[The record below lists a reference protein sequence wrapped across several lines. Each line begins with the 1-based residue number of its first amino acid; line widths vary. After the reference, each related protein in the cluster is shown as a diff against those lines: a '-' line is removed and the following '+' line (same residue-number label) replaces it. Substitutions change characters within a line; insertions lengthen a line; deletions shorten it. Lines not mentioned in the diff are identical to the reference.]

1 MAANSKTRKKILFV
15 DDSAD
20 FLAVFS
26 QAMEVASKG
35 EWEVITAHN
44 AAKALEILEQT
55 HGISLAVIDSQMPL
69 VDGLQLIRL
78 LGRKYPNLPKAIL
91 TGFPNESDRQACLS
105 SGADLYLHK
114 PTKSDEMQT
123 IFMTLNEL
131 ARVEADEVGFQG
143 TVRRVGL
150 HDILQMECL
159 GRNSGILEI
168 FNKDTR
174 GEIFIRNGAIIHA
187 QTNDLSGIGAFYN
200 LFAITGGGFKL
211 KPFIEPPA
219 ITINKSW
226 EFLLM
231 EASRRRDEG
240 DSPEG
245 EVEESFIE
253 PQPDI
258 SAISQISHD
267 LIERATPTES
277 TEPVA
282 ISLPKVKIVREK
294 KDPVQI
300 NEMAVFA
307 SDGQILYEW
316 QCTDIELRKRLLEF
330 VSEKSREIGQ
340 GLELGRFDL
349 VEINRPGNQAVAQIQ
364 DETGIYIEVSKA
376 ANASN

>member
-1 MAANSKTRKKILFV
+1 MSATSKPRKKILFV

-26 QAMEVASKG
+26 QAMEVTSKG
-35 EWEVITAHN
+35 EWEVFTSHN
-44 AAKALEILEQT
+44 AAQALEILER
-55 HGISLAVIDSQMPL
+55 GPINLAVIDSQMPL

-131 ARVEADEVGFQG
+131 ARVDTDEVGFQG

-168 FNKDTR
+168 FNNDIR
-174 GEIFIRNGAIIHA
+174 GEIFIRTGSIIHS
-187 QTNDLSGIGAFYN
+187 QTQTLSGLEAFYH
-200 LFAITGGGFKL
+200 LFSISGGGFKL
-211 KPFIEPPA
+211 KAFIEPPA
-219 ITINKSW
+219 VTISKSW

-240 DSPEG
+240 NTSEG
-245 EVEESFIE
+245 EVEETIMESHE
-253 PQPDI
+253 AAPEVPD
-258 SAISQISHD
+258 
-267 LIERATPTES
+267 LPL
-277 TEPVA
+277 V
-282 ISLPKVKIVREK
+282 LPKVKIPKEK
-294 KDPVQI
+294 KGPVQI
-300 NEMAVFA
+300 QEMAVFA
-307 SDGQILYEW
+307 SDGQVLYEW

-330 VSEKSREIGQ
+330 VSGQSKQIAQ
-340 GLELGRFDL
+340 GLDLGRFDL
-349 VEINRPGNQAVAQIQ
+349 VEIHSAAHQTVAQIQ
-364 DETGIYIEVSKA
+364 DDTGIYLEVS
-376 ANASN
+376 NAVVVAGTTH

>member
-1 MAANSKTRKKILFV
+1 MAAKIKKKVLFV

-20 FLAVFS
+20 FLDIFS

-35 EWEVITAHN
+35 EWEVLTGHN
-44 AAKALEILEQT
+44 AAKALSLLEE
-55 HGISLAVIDSQMPL
+55 HPGVSLAVIDSQMPL

-78 LGRKYPNLPKAIL
+78 LGRKYPHLPKAIL

-105 SGADLYLHK
+105 NGADLYLHK
-114 PTKSDEMQT
+114 PSTSDEMQT

-131 ARVEADEVGFQG
+131 ARVEQEEVGFQG

-174 GEIFIRNGAIIHA
+174 GEIFIRTGSIIHA
-187 QTNDLSGIGAFYN
+187 QTESLSGIDAFYQ
-200 LFAITGGGFKL
+200 LFSIAGGGFKL
-211 KPFIEPPA
+211 KAFVEPPA
-219 ITINKSW
+219 VTINKSW

-240 DSPEG
+240 NNPEG
-245 EVEESFIE
+245 EVQETVIESQEIPSIE
-253 PQPDI
+253 STAEA
-258 SAISQISHD
+258 SAPPAPVMPVPPVRI
-267 LIERATPTES
+267 PTE
-277 TEPVA
+277 
-282 ISLPKVKIVREK
+282 RR
-294 KDPVQI
+294 DPVQI

-307 SDGQILYEW
+307 ADGQVLYEW
-316 QCTDIELRKRLLEF
+316 QCTDIELTKRLLEF
-330 VSEKSREIGQ
+330 VSENSKQIAQ

-349 VEINRPGNQAVAQIQ
+349 VEFHNSKNRRVAQIQ
-364 DETGIYIEVSKA
+364 DESGIYIQVSKA
-376 ANASN
+376 AIAANATS

>member
-1 MAANSKTRKKILFV
+1 MPATSKPRKKILFV

-26 QAMEVASKG
+26 QAMEVSSKG
-35 EWEVITAHN
+35 EWEVFTAHN
-44 AAKALEILEQT
+44 AAQALELLEQHQT
-55 HGISLAVIDSQMPL
+55 INLAVIDSQMPL

-78 LGRKYPNLPKAIL
+78 LGRKYPSLPKAIL

-131 ARVEADEVGFQG
+131 ARVDGDEVGFQG

-174 GEIFIRNGAIIHA
+174 GDIFIKTGSIVHA
-187 QTNDLSGIGAFYN
+187 QTEALSGLEAFYA
-200 LFAITGGGFKL
+200 LFSITGGGFKL
-211 KPFIEPPA
+211 KPFVDPPA

-240 DSPEG
+240 DAPEG
-245 EVEESFIE
+245 AVQETIIESHE
-253 PQPDI
+253 GQATESAPPQP
-258 SAISQISHD
+258 
-267 LIERATPTES
+267 
-277 TEPVA
+277 VV
-282 ISLPKVKIVREK
+282 LPKVRINTEK
-294 KDPVQI
+294 RDPVQI

-307 SDGQILYEW
+307 SDGQVLYEW
-316 QCTDIELRKRLLEF
+316 QCTDVELRKRLLEF
-330 VSEKSREIGQ
+330 VTEKSKEIGH
-340 GLELGRFDL
+340 GLNLGHFDL
-349 VEINRPGNQAVAQIQ
+349 LEINRPGSQAVAQIQ
-364 DETGIYIEVSKA
+364 DDTGIYIEVSKA
-376 ANASN
+376 NAAASNK